1 MSGFRS
7 SALQA
12 KNGFVSVGTVSSELG
27 QRNNSKTNVKNL
39 NDLMEDSLNESE
51 PTALP
56 PPRIQNPRAES
67 RDRKFNFSLVEKL
80 RPERW
85 RL

>member
-39 NDLMEDSLNESE
+39 NDLREGSLNESQ
-51 PTALP
+51 PTGPSCASDP
-56 PPRIQNPRAES
+56 KSARGKPRPQI
-67 RDRKFNFSLVEKL
+67 
-80 RPERW
+80 
-85 RL
+85 

>member
-12 KNGFVSVGTVSSELG
+12 KNGFDSVGTVSSELG

-39 NDLMEDSLNESE
+39 NDLREGSLNESE
-51 PTALP
+51 PTRPSSASDP
-56 PPRIQNPRAES
+56 KSVRGKPRPQI
-67 RDRKFNFSLVEKL
+67 
-80 RPERW
+80 
-85 RL
+85 

>member
-39 NDLMEDSLNESE
+39 NDLRDGSLNESQLTG
-51 PTALP
+51 PSSASDP
-56 PPRIQNPRAES
+56 KSARGKPRPQI
-67 RDRKFNFSLVEKL
+67 
-80 RPERW
+80 
-85 RL
+85 